1 LAEHRF
7 KIGQLV
13 YFKPEKL
20 ERAAHDLGPGPYQ
33 IIKRLPATQDGEFQ
47 YTVRSSS
54 KSRSNR
60 ARERI
65 DACPK
70 AVPMNIG
77 QN

>member
-47 YTVRSSS
+47 YTVRSKLEVTIES
-54 KSRSNR
+54 R
-60 ARERI
+60 AR
-65 DACPK
+65 A
-70 AVPMNIG
+70 N
-77 QN
+77 